1 MADLRSA
8 LEDALT
14 KAEEGNLEAPVEKE
28 IEVDNEP
35 LRNEKGQFASKEE
48 VAPVEEKAP
57 SDDEHTEIEAAK
69 DEPVEVEE
77 KEYTPSVARPTT
89 WKKEYLPLWDK
100 LDKGEALSADEA
112 RSLLQYNVQR
122 ENEFKKG
129 VSAYK
134 AEADNAK
141 SLREAIEPFV
151 PELQKNGIHP
161 AAWINNLGR
170 AHMTLTQ
177 APYEQKLN
185 MFNELAKSY
194 GIDLNLA
201 YNGGGTTY
209 QDPYAQQLQQQLYS
223 LQQQVQQVG
232 SWKQQQENAVLMS
245 DIDRFAAD
253 SENNPHFEALKGK
266 MAQLLELGEAQDL
279 RTAYDAAKWLV
290 PEVREL
296 ELKKLTQSAQTQA
309 QNQQR
314 IAKAKAAAV
323 SPKSAIPSGQVIA
336 TDKKDRRSI
345 LAENVGNLGDRL

>member
-8 LEDALT
+8 LEDALN
-14 KAEEGNLEAPVEKE
+14 KAEDGSLEAPVERE

-35 LRNEKGQFASKEE
+35 LRNEKGQFASKQDEE
-48 VAPVEEKAP
+48 PAQEAPQAENDDVEV
-57 SDDEHTEIEAAK
+57 EAAK
-69 DEPVEVEE
+69 TEQVEE
-77 KEYTPSVARPTT
+77 EPKEYTPSVARPTT
-89 WKKEYLPLWDK
+89 WKKEFLPLWDK
-100 LDKGEALSADEA
+100 LDKGESLTQDEA
-112 RSLLQYNVQR
+112 RSLLNYNVQR

-141 SLREAIEPFV
+141 TLREAIEPFV
-151 PELQKNGIHP
+151 PELQKSGIHP

-185 MFNELAKSY
+185 MFDQLAKSY

-201 YNGGGTTY
+201 YGGGSGVY

-223 LQQQVQQVG
+223 LQQQVNQVG
-232 SWKQQQENAVLMS
+232 SWKQQQENSVLMS
-245 DIDRFAAD
+245 EIDRFAAD
-253 SENNPHFEALKGK
+253 SENNPHFEALKGE
-266 MAQLLELGEAQDL
+266 MAQLLELGKATDL

-290 PEVREL
+290 PEVREA
-296 ELKKLTQSAQTQA
+296 ELKRLTQTAQTQV